1 MEAEGSSSGSGGEL
15 SASSSGDEAAVPTG
29 AEEGASTSSGSEGSG
44 SEGEPDRAADP
55 APPSPM
61 PTCPDCGKPF
71 VKEGGVLKCSCGMQ
85 RQASTV
91 TPPVRTTVAR
101 AGKPPSGKK
110 RGGKT
115 PTKPPSKSQ
124 KFQMDVSGR
133 LSSQAPNFV
142 LKDANQLYSRA
153 VKAERPKGCS
163 DIGARPPCLR
173 PRRPRAPPL
182 TASPL
187 ATPLPQGSRSPR
199 SSMRCASRS
208 WSRRGPSSAPRR

>member
-1 MEAEGSSSGSGGEL
+1 
-15 SASSSGDEAAVPTG
+15 
-29 AEEGASTSSGSEGSG
+29 
-44 SEGEPDRAADP
+44 
-55 APPSPM
+55 
-61 PTCPDCGKPF
+61 
-71 VKEGGVLKCSCGMQ
+71 
-85 RQASTV
+85 
-91 TPPVRTTVAR
+91 
-101 AGKPPSGKK
+101 
-110 RGGKT
+110 
-115 PTKPPSKSQ
+115 
-124 KFQMDVSGR
+124 MDVSGR